1 MAAIGTGATL
11 RLDGA
16 EHVPLLSLQLALPS
30 TWHRE
35 RWAGTVAGQGDRHRD
50 PVRGGIPAL
59 QVREPSLPQWEAMSC
74 WGAPRH
80 VLAGLLVLLLLHP
93 LPSPACPAVCRCSA
107 EEVDCSERGLRQ
119 VPQGLPANTST
130 LWLGYNF
137 ITVLGPRSFLTL
149 PGLQLLSLSH
159 NRLGMIHSRALLG
172 LGALQ
177 ELDLSSNHLTMLS
190 PETFLPLTSLATL
203 NLVSNKLGQ
212 LDPGVL
218 DALPQLRAVLLR
230 GNPWACSCDIL
241 PLWRWLSHNREKV
254 QGECPE
260 DHVPKPPPAPHWL
273 VTPLVLRQD
282 SARGYLLTVGLC
294 S

>member
-1 MAAIGTGATL
+1 MG
-11 RLDGA
+11 
-16 EHVPLLSLQLALPS
+16 
-30 TWHRE
+30 
-35 RWAGTVAGQGDRHRD
+35 
-50 PVRGGIPAL
+50 
-59 QVREPSLPQWEAMSC
+59 C

-80 VLAGLLVLLLLHP
+80 VLACLLVLLLLHP

-149 PGLQLLSLSH
+149 PGLRLLSLSH

-177 ELDLSSNHLTMLS
+177 ELDLSSNHLTTLS

-218 DALPQLRAVLLR
+218 GALPQLRAVLLR

-282 SARGYLLTVGLC
+282 SARGCLLAVGLC